1 MKKDGGN
8 LRKGEMLKNVR
19 ASVSRLLE
27 AKHCVYP
34 RLLSGGGTG
43 SRVATV
49 GTTWKAGLLS
59 SEIDSPLSLSLS
71 LFLFSRRPPRRDESF
86 MRATMLVD
94 SIYSRDKNISR
105 R

>member
-1 MKKDGGN
+1 MDRTFYSTIIPSSVEININKNKNWGKREEMTKPWFSYAHIPSIIGMKEDGGN

-49 GTTWKAGLLS
+49 QRGKRA
-59 SEIDSPLSLSLS
+59 SL
-71 LFLFSRRPPRRDESF
+71 PQ
-86 MRATMLVD
+86 
-94 SIYSRDKNISR
+94 K
-105 R
+105 

>member
-1 MKKDGGN
+1 MKEDGGN

-49 GTTWKAGLLS
+49 QRGKRA
-59 SEIDSPLSLSLS
+59 SL
-71 LFLFSRRPPRRDESF
+71 PQ
-86 MRATMLVD
+86 
-94 SIYSRDKNISR
+94 K
-105 R
+105 